1 MTKLEFTV
9 KYGFYVSKWRHHY
22 ACITA
27 FYGELGIIKGLQ
39 SLQRTASCQ
48 GQEEKHR
55 LTHAWQNKL
64 KSSQENTE
72 KSIHHRFA
80 IIKRKREDTFILI
93 SLRRLQSYQLPS
105 CNDRHEISF
114 YRSKWISINGY
125 IEFCDELF
133 QLTYSSFQLYGVQTN
148 YIILTIWPNR
158 IP

>member
-80 IIKRKREDTFILI
+80 IIKRKRGHIHLDKFEETSFLSVTILQRPAWNKFIPF
-93 SLRRLQSYQLPS
+93 QM
-105 CNDRHEISF
+105 NKH
-114 YRSKWISINGY
+114 YRIYWILWWI
-125 IEFCDELF
+125 FLF
-133 QLTYSSFQLYGVQTN
+133 HIF
-148 YIILTIWPNR
+148 
-158 IP
+158 